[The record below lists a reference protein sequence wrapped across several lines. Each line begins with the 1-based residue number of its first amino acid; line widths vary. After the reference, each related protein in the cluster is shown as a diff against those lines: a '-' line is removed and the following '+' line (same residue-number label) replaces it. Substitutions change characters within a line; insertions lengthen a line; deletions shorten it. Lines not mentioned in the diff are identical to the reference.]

1 MNSLNS
7 LNSMN
12 SLNFLISVNSMNSI
26 NSFNYLDSLNSINFM
41 SSLNSMS
48 RDQVIYP
55 DSQIEMLR
63 KGWKDHDLENILEI
77 VNLNHIV
84 TREGGWDVSADWK
97 VSFIFTYFLNIFYFV
112 YYFSVLGYIIRR
124 GEAENGAG

>member
-12 SLNFLISVNSMNSI
+12 SLNFLISVNSV
-26 NSFNYLDSLNSINFM
+26 NSINFM

>member
-1 MNSLNS
+1 
-7 LNSMN
+7 MN

-97 VSFIFTYFLNIFYFV
+97 VSFIYLLIF
-112 YYFSVLGYIIRR
+112 
-124 GEAENGAG
+124 

>member
-1 MNSLNS
+1 MNFLNSLNS
-7 LNSMN
+7 VNSMNTINSMN
-12 SLNFLISVNSMNSI
+12 SLNFLNCMNSI
-26 NSFNYLDSLNSINFM
+26 NSIN
-41 SSLNSMS
+41 SLNSMS

-97 VSFIFTYFLNIFYFV
+97 VSFLHLPIFKYFVYFV

-124 GEAENGAG
+124 RKAENGPC